1 MEAAVVEK
9 VQQEE
14 KFINPVSDGQKWPE
28 CDTTGRI
35 DYWELLAELRI
46 G

>member
-1 MEAAVVEK
+1 MEAAVVEE
-9 VQQEE
+9 VQQEQQ
-14 KFINPVSDGQKWPE
+14 FITQVSDGQKWPE
-28 CDTTGRI
+28 RDTTGRI